1 MKDAITNISDQLNI
15 WRDILDI
22 QTWRYE
28 ILTPRRLFQLSPFL
42 KPVELISQ
50 FVCSRN
56 IWNEILDSHFHISVE
71 LTVLVGSYGRLV
83 NIQLM
88 VGLFEYYLCSVTR
101 DVSFELVGRS
111 CYNKL
116 GDRFEEEFSGR
127 VEYGH
132 FESEGIGNHFSR
144 QWD

>member
-28 ILTPRRLFQLSPFL
+28 ILTSRRLFQLSPFL
-42 KPVELISQ
+42 KSVELVS
-50 FVCSRN
+50 VCSRN
-56 IWNEILDSHFHISVE
+56 IWNEIVDSYFHISVE

-88 VGLFEYYLCSVTR
+88 VGLFEYSLCLVTR

-116 GDRFEEEFSGR
+116 GG
-127 VEYGH
+127 
-132 FESEGIGNHFSR
+132 
-144 QWD
+144 

>member
-28 ILTPRRLFQLSPFL
+28 ILMPRRLFQLSPFL
-42 KPVELISQ
+42 KSVELISQ

-88 VGLFEYYLCSVTR
+88 VGLFEYSLCSVMR
-101 DVSFELVGRS
+101 DVSLELVGRS

-116 GDRFEEEFSGR
+116 GG
-127 VEYGH
+127 
-132 FESEGIGNHFSR
+132 
-144 QWD
+144 

>member
-1 MKDAITNISDQLNI
+1 MKF
-15 WRDILDI
+15 
-22 QTWRYE
+22 
-28 ILTPRRLFQLSPFL
+28 LTPRRLFQLSPFL
-42 KPVELISQ
+42 KSVELISQ

-71 LTVLVGSYGRLV
+71 LTVLVGSNGRLV

-88 VGLFEYYLCSVTR
+88 VGLFEYSLCSVTR

-116 GDRFEEEFSGR
+116 GG
-127 VEYGH
+127 
-132 FESEGIGNHFSR
+132 
-144 QWD
+144 